1 MNKQKLDLSLYDN
14 KSNTSS
20 ISVDVISFLYGSLIV
35 RLVKDFNNDINE
47 INKQTEQMGYN
58 IGLRLINEIIASPI
72 GRNLDSSDP
81 NLLNSLITCTL
92 SNSLGL
98 NGELKKINEK
108 EFHYLFDNN
117 LLALYVEIPEN
128 LKGLIYSNLI
138 NGLLRGVCEIANFK
152 IESKFIKD
160 KLNGD
165 DINDIQ
171 INLIEIIEERF
182 VDDEA

>member
-1 MNKQKLDLSLYDN
+1 MNKQKFDLSLYDN
-14 KSNTSS
+14 NKTN
-20 ISVDVISFLYGSLIV
+20 ISVEVVSFLYGSLIV

-58 IGLRLINEIIASPI
+58 IGLRLINDIIASQV
-72 GRNLDSSDP
+72 GRNLDSSNP
-81 NLLNSLITCTL
+81 NLLNSLIISTL
-92 SNSLGL
+92 SICLGL

-108 EFHYLFDNN
+108 EFHFLFDNN

-165 DINDIQ
+165 DINEIQ
-171 INLIEIIEERF
+171 INLLDIIEERF